1 MIVLSLVA
9 TALAARPAWPTL
21 TAAEQARFD
30 KGELVLRADTST
42 PVTNSTGISKVAAP
56 PELLWREALDFEAKR
71 GENPTLRQLE
81 EYARLSPDDWFVR
94 FELSVYG
101 VKVVIHDHW
110 TCVPAERYCT
120 WVQDPDRDSD
130 VRGEVGYLLVRPE
143 ATGSAITFHSEFE
156 SEVWAPG
163 WVRKWLANDQMIN
176 IVDKLKER
184 TERKARGG

>member
-1 MIVLSLVA
+1 MTLLLLVPF
-9 TALAARPAWPTL
+9 ALADKPAWPTL
-21 TAAEQARFD
+21 TAAEQARYD
-30 KGELVLRADTST
+30 RGELVLRADTST

-56 PELLWREALDFEAKR
+56 VSLLWAEALDFEAKR
-71 GENPTLRQLE
+71 GENPTLKSLE

-110 TCVPAERYCT
+110 TCFPAQSYCT
-120 WVQDPDRDSD
+120 WVQDPAKDSD
-130 VRGEVGYLLVRPE
+130 VRGEVGFLVVRPE
-143 ATGSAITFHSEFE
+143 GSGSGIVFHSEFE